1 MQVAKG
7 LKLEPEK
14 TKQLE
19 LLLEKVRA
27 GEKFS
32 SLITSMRSYER
43 SVDEIKAKAVNI
55 VEAKKASGSYEGRC

>member
-43 SVDEIKAKAVNI
+43 SVGEIKAKAVNI
-55 VEAKKASGSYEGRC
+55 NGGIDIFK